1 MLAIKIG
8 AQSWF
13 CYRLKTKKSSMQFSK
28 LLNRFNETLLAPYN
42 AEVYSDAMRPNSHRH
57 SVFRFAGLLVPVA
70 LALFYLFQPGNAGK
84 TGAQTPPAGT
94 SPAPAA
100 PDDGVAV
107 EGKRVVVPIQEI
119 IARVDQSFRFGEGI
133 LTGRLTAVTKSGST
147 ALWDF
152 SMYNKEGKRLFH
164 FSSSK
169 RGLEAKILYRED
181 GEEIWLWDAARAQLF
196 RKRDYERFQPVLGT
210 GFSYIDL
217 SGYSL
222 QANYNGSEAILY
234 KTREAGIFTRLSM
247 RPIISSEY
255 GKMVLLADQEKTYRP
270 IRIDFHDRQGI
281 MFKTMR
287 QAYGEVLMK
296 ATGKSGVLPS
306 PNRLEVL
313 HLTTGMITRFEVFTY
328 DDSRLPNDTFFD
340 PDYLNR

>member
-1 MLAIKIG
+1 
-8 AQSWF
+8 
-13 CYRLKTKKSSMQFSK
+13 
-28 LLNRFNETLLAPYN
+28 
-42 AEVYSDAMRPNSHRH
+42 MRPSAF
-57 SVFRFAGLLVPVA
+57 FRDPRSAVLLFVAVLLLPLLIVPGRMRPGDLCRDCLQA
-70 LALFYLFQPGNAGK
+70 QPAP
-84 TGAQTPPAGT
+84 GAPGAPGAPAK
-94 SPAPAA
+94 PAA
-100 PDDGVAV
+100 PVEPPADGAPV
-107 EGKRVVVPIQEI
+107 EGKRVTVPIQEI
-119 IARVDQSFRFGEGI
+119 IARVDQAFRFGDGI

-147 ALWDF
+147 AQWDY

-196 RKRDYERFQPVLGT
+196 RKRDYERFQSVLGT
-210 GFSYIDL
+210 GFTFLDL

-234 KTREAGIFTRLSM
+234 KTREDNIFTRLSM

-255 GKMVLLADQEKTYRP
+255 GKLVLLADQQKSYRP
-270 IRIDFHDRQGI
+270 IRIDFHDRRGI

-296 ATGKSGVLPS
+296 ATGKSGSLPS

-313 HLTTGMITRFEVFTY
+313 HLNTGMITRFEVFTY
-328 DDSRLPNDTFFD
+328 DDSRLPRDAFFD